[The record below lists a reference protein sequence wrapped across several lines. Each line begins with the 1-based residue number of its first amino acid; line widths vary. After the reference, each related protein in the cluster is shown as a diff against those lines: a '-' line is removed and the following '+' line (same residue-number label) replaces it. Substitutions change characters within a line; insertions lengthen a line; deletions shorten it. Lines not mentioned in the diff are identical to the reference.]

1 MILQPRVL
9 PQTTMIQVTTMRSHK
24 HTLFRRIAG
33 IILLILFLSIG
44 AVAQEKQKPAHTTS
58 QPPGS
63 RFSRVF
69 YGNYASPAVQSFDL
83 RSEGILDSM
92 IKDGK
97 LELTDEDA
105 VRLALENNVDI
116 NVQRYTPYFTLWGV
130 DKGRAVLNPSIQFG
144 TNVNRL
150 VTPATS
156 VLQGGTT
163 VLNLNTTS
171 DLVIH
176 KPFQQGLDVD
186 LEFRTI
192 RARSNSTFVGLNP
205 SIAPT
210 LSLTLTQHFLKD
222 FGSLSRG
229 RLVLIAR
236 NNYGMSE
243 QDFVTQVT
251 AIITNVLN
259 TYWDLVYADEDIKVK
274 ESARKLAQMVFEQN
288 QIQAQVGTM
297 AQLDVVQAEAEV
309 ASRNQQLVVSRY
321 NRRIT
326 EEQLKRLI
334 SSRTDPGLIPATIVP
349 LSRPE
354 APKPPASDV
363 AQAIQRAL
371 EIRPEVR
378 RQQLDQENKKIQVD
392 YTKNQLR
399 PTLDLQASYSQNGLG
414 GNTIL
419 RDYSKG
425 IFNAPIIGLLP
436 GGFGDSLDSLF
447 SRQYLGYIV
456 GFNLRIPIGNDDARA
471 NNAQAQIDYRQGED
485 RIRSQKQQI
494 AIQVRQAYERLEMGR
509 ASVDA
514 AMVTVRYQEQRLQG
528 EQDKYSLGA
537 TTTRSII
544 EAQRDLETAQSTL
557 LQAKIDLLK
566 SRIALD
572 QAVGDTFAAHNIE
585 LRDTLRGK

>member
-1 MILQPRVL
+1 MPVL
-9 PQTTMIQVTTMRSHK
+9 S
-24 HTLFRRIAG
+24 RRIAG
-33 IILLILFLSIG
+33 VIFLILLLSIG
-44 AVAQEKQKPAHTTS
+44 VAAQEKQKPANTMS
-58 QPPGS
+58 QPPGNP
-63 RFSRVF
+63 FSRLF
-69 YGNYASPAVQSFDL
+69 YAYYSSPAVRSFDL
-83 RSEGILDSM
+83 RGEGTLDSM

-97 LELTDEDA
+97 LDLTDEDA

-130 DKGRAVLNPSIQFG
+130 DKGRAVLNPFIQFG
-144 TNVNRL
+144 SNVNRL

-163 VLNLNTTS
+163 VLNLNTIN
-171 DLVIH
+171 DLIIH
-176 KPFQQGLDVD
+176 KPFEQGLDVD
-186 LEFRTI
+186 LEFKAV

-205 SIAPT
+205 SIAPA
-210 LSLTLTQHFLKD
+210 LSLTLTQHLLKD
-222 FGSLSRG
+222 FGRLSRG
-229 RLVLIAR
+229 RQLMIAR

-243 QDFVTQVT
+243 QDFITQVT
-251 AIITNVLN
+251 AIVTNVLN

-297 AQLDVVQAEAEV
+297 APLDVVQAEAEV

-326 EEQLKRLI
+326 EEQLKKLI

-354 APKPPASDV
+354 APKPPAGDV
-363 AQAIQRAL
+363 TQAIQRAL
-371 EIRPEVR
+371 EIRSEVR

-392 YTKNQLR
+392 YTRNQLK

-419 RDYSKG
+419 RDYSQG
-425 IFNAPIIGLLP
+425 FFNAPIIGTIP

-509 ASVDA
+509 ASVGA

-557 LQAKIDLLK
+557 LQARIDLIK

-585 LRDTLRGK
+585 LQETLRGK